1 MQPHKKHKNKEA
13 RMRRFLR
20 IFSLVLTSVTFLAV
34 AMGQDIA
41 SFEKRTTVKM
51 LKNGLTVIVC
61 ERPEAPVFSFY
72 TLVDAGSVQDPKGES
87 GLAHMFEHMA
97 FKGSDRIGTTDYA
110 KEKIALENVEKAYA
124 AFDREDRKEVGRDPK
139 KVAELKAAFD
149 KAVADADKY
158 VIKNRFGQIIESQ
171 GGVGL
176 NASTNMDSTEYFYS
190 FPVNRL
196 ELWAYLESQRFRHP
210 VFREFY
216 KERDVVHEERRLRT
230 DSSPIGRMVEQ
241 FLAAAYVAHPYQ
253 RSGVGWPS
261 ELDHLT
267 ATEAEKFFHKYYVP
281 SNTVIALVGDF
292 KPAQVLPIVEKY
304 FGTIPSGPKPEP
316 LTTVEPPQFAER
328 EVILRENSQPIYL
341 EGYHRPDIH
350 DPDDAVYDVISDL
363 LSEGRTSRLYRSLVR
378 DKKIA
383 AAAAGFSGFPGT
395 KYPSLFAF
403 FALPVPPHTPQ
414 ELATAIHEEIDRLKT
429 QDVSDAELAMVKTRE
444 KANLIRGLA
453 DNEGLAEQ
461 LAYFQ
466 TNYGDWRELF
476 RSVDRID
483 KVTKADIRRVANK
496 VFVESNRTVAMI
508 ESKSAQPKPAAANAN
523 SQKSQAKEAH

>member
-1 MQPHKKHKNKEA
+1 MQFQLKKEA
-13 RMRRFLR
+13 RMRHFLKV
-20 IFSLVLTSVTFLAV
+20 SCLVLISLLLTASALA
-34 AMGQDIA
+34 QDIA
-41 SFEKRTTVKM
+41 SFEKRTTVKV
-51 LKNGLTVIVC
+51 LNNGLTVIIC

-72 TLVDAGSVQDPKGES
+72 TLVDAGSAQDPQGES

-97 FKGSDRIGTTDYA
+97 FKGSDRIGTTDYP
-110 KEKIALENVEKAYA
+110 KEKIALEKVEAAYQ
-124 AFDREDRKEVGRDPK
+124 AFDKEDRKETGRDPK
-139 KVAELKAAFD
+139 KVAALKAAFD
-149 KAVADADKY
+149 KDVEDANQY
-158 VIKNRFGQIIESQ
+158 VIKNRFGELIERD

-176 NASTNMDSTEYFYS
+176 NASTSMDSTQYFYS

-196 ELWAYLESQRFRHP
+196 ELWAYLESERFRHP

-230 DSSPIGRMVEQ
+230 DSNPIGRMVEQ
-241 FLAAAYVAHPYQ
+241 FQAAAYVAHPYQ

-261 ELDHLT
+261 ELDHLS

-281 SNTVIALVGDF
+281 SNTVIALVGDLT
-292 KPAQVLPIVEKY
+292 PAQVLPIVEKY
-304 FGTIPSGPKPEP
+304 FGKLPSGPKPEP

-328 EVILRENSQPIYL
+328 TVVLRDASQPFYI

-383 AAAAGFSGFPGT
+383 AAAAGFSGFPGS
-395 KYPSLFAF
+395 KYPSLFSF
-403 FALPVPPHTPQ
+403 FAVPVPGHTPE
-414 ELATAIHEEIDRLKT
+414 ELAKAIHEEIDRLKM
-429 QDVSDAELAMVKTRE
+429 QDVSDEELAMVKTRA
-444 KANLIRGLA
+444 KADLIRGLA
-453 DNEGLAEQ
+453 DNEGLASQ

-476 RSVDRID
+476 RNVDRMD
-483 KVTKADIRRVANK
+483 KVTKADVKRVANK

-508 ESKSAQPKPAAANAN
+508 ENTKQADTKSAANDD
-523 SQKSQAKEAH
+523 SQKPEAREMH